1 MFNKKRIFQTFT
13 CIATLALSQPVLA
26 NYECVGTVNEVSVAP
41 DGTLGIGTYADASTP
56 DSWIYLCN
64 MNNTVVNGA
73 GSSISPAV
81 CKSWQTTLITAQV
94 TNRNVRIW
102 FEDSA
107 SCGNHTGFVMANV
120 VFGPAL
126 EN

>member
-1 MFNKKRIFQTFT
+1 MFRINRILQVS
-13 CIATLALSQPVLA
+13 CCLGILALSQPALA
-26 NYECVGTVNEVSVAP
+26 NYECVGTVNDVTVVP
-41 DGTLGIGTYADASTP
+41 DGTLAIGTYADASTP
-56 DSWIYLCN
+56 DGWIYLCN
-64 MNNTVVNGA
+64 MNNTVVNGG
-73 GSSISPAV
+73 GSSISPVV
-81 CKSWQTTLITAQV
+81 CKSWQTTLVTAQV

-107 SCGNHTGFVMANV
+107 SCGSHTGFVVANV

>member
-1 MFNKKRIFQTFT
+1 MFRANRIFRTF
-13 CIATLALSQPVLA
+13 CCVGVLALSQPALA
-26 NYECVGTVNEVSVAP
+26 NYECVGTVNDISVAP
-41 DGTLGIGTYADASTP
+41 DGTLGIGTYTDASTP

-64 MNNTVVNGA
+64 MNNAVVNSG
-73 GSSISPAV
+73 GTSISPTV
-81 CKSWQTTLITAQV
+81 CKSWHTTLITAQV

-102 FEDSA
+102 FEDSTT
-107 SCGNHTGFVMANV
+107 CGGHTAFVMANV